1 MGIFVEKLT
10 TDESICALK
19 ESVSIKDLL
28 HLLPVDHGKKKII
41 TNRLNNQY
49 VPKIMQNLLR
59 KFKTHVC
66 SLMTIRNEA
75 RHMFIKMT
83 DL

>member
-28 HLLPVDHGKKKII
+28 HLLLVDHGGENHHKSI
-41 TNRLNNQY
+41 
-49 VPKIMQNLLR
+49 
-59 KFKTHVC
+59 
-66 SLMTIRNEA
+66 E
-75 RHMFIKMT
+75 
-83 DL
+83 

>member
-28 HLLPVDHGKKKII
+28 HLLPVDHGEKKII
-41 TNRLNNQY
+41 TNLLNN
-49 VPKIMQNLLR
+49 
-59 KFKTHVC
+59 
-66 SLMTIRNEA
+66 
-75 RHMFIKMT
+75 
-83 DL
+83 

>member
-28 HLLPVDHGKKKII
+28 HLLLVDHGKKII
-41 TNRLNNQY
+41 TNLFNNKY
-49 VPKIMQNLLR
+49 VPNIMQNLLR
-59 KFKTHVC
+59 KFKTHVFPPD
-66 SLMTIRNEA
+66 N
-75 RHMFIKMT
+75 KK
-83 DL
+83 